1 MDDLTELF
9 INILHQADSVDVA
22 ESEFKRLIGEDDEL
36 HKQYRDW
43 CHEVGNTERRGFL
56 DFCEEYLSDRDQA
69 WDSLSDFDE

>member
-22 ESEFKRLIGEDDEL
+22 ESEFKKLIGEDDEL

-56 DFCEEYLSDRDQA
+56 DF
-69 WDSLSDFDE
+69 